1 MFRPKDFPL
10 YHLLDRAKELLG
22 RGGSTRD
29 LVEVAAYLKFFPAQ
43 RSLRK
48 ELISQAY
55 TQLSK
60 VNRGDFPT
68 YHLLFGQGVEL
79 FILDK
84 CQYNPEI
91 PRFALTNMKALSSRA
106 HKYLHVAEKCEKE
119 LRNLMV
125 TA

>member
-10 YHLLDRAKELLG
+10 YHLLNRAKDLL
-22 RGGSTRD
+22 RLGGSTRD
-29 LVEVAAYLKFFPAQ
+29 LVEVAAHLKFFTAQ

-60 VNRGDFPT
+60 ANSGDFPT
-68 YHLLFGQGVEL
+68 YRLLFSQGVEL

-91 PRFALTNMKALSSRA
+91 SRFALTNMKALSSRA
-106 HKYLHVAEKCEKE
+106 HKYLHVAEECEKK
-119 LRNLMV
+119 LRSLRV